1 MRGLR
6 WWFST
11 GGGGL
16 GGKQHGPRGSG
27 IHPGHVSDQRWGRR
41 KPMKAGPR
49 RGLGLLGAS
58 PAVPQR
64 KRLCAHVVLPLRHL
78 LRACGC
84 SVLLHL
90 TLTPAPE
97 ARWVMMRQAPGL
109 WDASEGGA
117 ERCPLWRGSGELA
130 GTVVGPGGCM
140 QHRGCLKNS
149 ERLPHVLLPG
159 VRSGSVAAARPSHP
173 RAARHLV

>member
-11 GGGGL
+11 GGGEATRPPRL
-16 GGKQHGPRGSG
+16 GDPSRPRLGSEVG
-27 IHPGHVSDQRWGRR
+27 ETEADGGWTT
-41 KPMKAGPR
+41 
-49 RGLGLLGAS
+49 
-58 PAVPQR
+58 QR
-64 KRLCAHVVLPLRHL
+64 KRLCAHVVLPLWHL
-78 LRACGC
+78 LHACGC
-84 SVLLHL
+84 SVLLHV
-90 TLTPAPE
+90 TLTPPPE
-97 ARWVMMRQAPGL
+97 ASWVMMRQAPGL

-117 ERCPLWRGSGELA
+117 ERGPLWRGSGELA

-149 ERLPHVLLPG
+149 ERHPHVLLPG
-159 VRSGSVAAARPSHP
+159 VRSRSVAATQPSHP